1 MNEVLA
7 DASLLFHDAKYL
19 DAARRFSHQTMIE
32 GMTQADA
39 STFLDNK
46 HANTQVPKFV
56 GFERIHALSGADAD
70 YGQAAQTFW
79 QDVARQRTVCIGGNS
94 IGEHFLPAARAYRYV
109 AHAEGPE
116 TCNTN
121 NMLKLTE
128 ELFEEQPQADY
139 ADFYEHALWNHLL
152 STQDPA
158 TGGYVYFTSLRPESY
173 RIYSTPNCAMWC
185 CVGTGMENHVK
196 YGHFIYT
203 HNEPAQRSGA
213 DTLYVN
219 LFMASQ
225 LRHTKFALTQETQ
238 FPYRPATRLTIDR
251 SGRYTLAVRH
261 PAWTTEGYAVRVNGS
276 PIEATT
282 TPGQASWIYLSQKW
296 HKGDVVDIDL
306 PMTLRYETCPNLP
319 DYVAFLYGP
328 VLLGAA
334 TTSADTTADNY
345 EALLHEYADDSRM
358 GHSLSAR
365 GRVNSLLDAPMLIGD
380 RDKLLD
386 RIQPQQLDSLRFT
399 IRCERDGGARSERLT
414 LQPFYTLHHV
424 RYMAYWLRQTA
435 EEWQTNPMVRQA
447 AEDALVE
454 QRTIDDVAPGE
465 QQSEAGHALRTEGG
479 TWCGTHNGE
488 LFRTLSNRQSW
499 MEYTLSTGLTAERI
513 DTTTTPAPQ
522 LRLRLSTEEGG
533 RLLRLRSITPT
544 SADASARRPLDLE
557 VQVPRDAA
565 QHSSDGFTE
574 VTLTLP
580 WGALLTPEG
589 TGIPELTLRYS
600 QTEKSG
606 FPGIFHLR
614 MIRGEH

>member
-1 MNEVLA
+1 
-7 DASLLFHDAKYL
+7 
-19 DAARRFSHQTMIE
+19 
-32 GMTQADA
+32 
-39 STFLDNK
+39 
-46 HANTQVPKFV
+46 
-56 GFERIHALSGADAD
+56 
-70 YGQAAQTFW
+70 
-79 QDVARQRTVCIGGNS
+79 
-94 IGEHFLPAARAYRYV
+94 
-109 AHAEGPE
+109 
-116 TCNTN
+116 
-121 NMLKLTE
+121 
-128 ELFEEQPQADY
+128 
-139 ADFYEHALWNHLL
+139 
-152 STQDPA
+152 
-158 TGGYVYFTSLRPESY
+158 
-173 RIYSTPNCAMWC
+173 
-185 CVGTGMENHVK
+185 
-196 YGHFIYT
+196 
-203 HNEPAQRSGA
+203 
-213 DTLYVN
+213 
-219 LFMASQ
+219 
-225 LRHTKFALTQETQ
+225 
-238 FPYRPATRLTIDR
+238 
-251 SGRYTLAVRH
+251 
-261 PAWTTEGYAVRVNGS
+261 
-276 PIEATT
+276 
-282 TPGQASWIYLSQKW
+282 
-296 HKGDVVDIDL
+296 
-306 PMTLRYETCPNLP
+306 
-319 DYVAFLYGP
+319 
-328 VLLGAA
+328 
-334 TTSADTTADNY
+334 
-345 EALLHEYADDSRM
+345 
-358 GHSLSAR
+358 
-365 GRVNSLLDAPMLIGD
+365 
-380 RDKLLD
+380 
-386 RIQPQQLDSLRFT
+386 
-399 IRCERDGGARSERLT
+399 
-414 LQPFYTLHHV
+414 
-424 RYMAYWLRQTA
+424 MAYWLRPTA